1 MSNGHLYVFKGLY
14 EKHFSLKRYLDGQR
28 AFSRMGGDEIIGRI
42 KAELPKS
49 PYYSTEESWY
59 RESGNAAFIPVEGL
73 LTNEVDVFEMLY
85 FGAKQTSYKAIVD
98 SLAKAKANPAIETAY
113 LEINSGG
120 GYSEGMYDVLEAIRD
135 FGKKTVAVVG
145 DFCCSAA
152 YGIASQCDQIIAK
165 NNGSTF
171 GSIGVAAS
179 FSDWSGFYEKMGVKE
194 FTLTNDESTDKRP
207 DMKTEHGRSV
217 YVEWLNADF
226 EVFFEYIQTGR
237 SKNSAFS
244 AEGVKNLRG
253 KVVTAK
259 KAVALGLADMIQKNY
274 IESNSVSVGSASSAN
289 IEKQTNRGVE
299 MKDLKAL
306 CAEDESLQTQ
316 LDSMLAEASK
326 SAMPDSQALAVAAET
341 ARKAENERMMS
352 IITKSG
358 AQMSAVVVDALSTR
372 KTLADYAI
380 AMLDVHGKTAQ
391 ANFGS
396 VPGIQAPNP
405 QAEASFANDETA
417 KLNAYLSNI

>member
-1 MSNGHLYVFKGLY
+1 
-14 EKHFSLKRYLDGQR
+14 
-28 AFSRMGGDEIIGRI
+28 
-42 KAELPKS
+42 
-49 PYYSTEESWY
+49 
-59 RESGNAAFIPVEGL
+59 
-73 LTNEVDVFEMLY
+73 
-85 FGAKQTSYKAIVD
+85 
-98 SLAKAKANPAIETAY
+98 
-113 LEINSGG
+113 
-120 GYSEGMYDVLEAIRD
+120 
-135 FGKKTVAVVG
+135 
-145 DFCCSAA
+145 
-152 YGIASQCDQIIAK
+152 
-165 NNGSTF
+165 
-171 GSIGVAAS
+171 
-179 FSDWSGFYEKMGVKE
+179 
-194 FTLTNDESTDKRP
+194 
-207 DMKTEHGRSV
+207 MKTEHGRSV
-217 YVEWLNADF
+217 YTEWLNADF
-226 EVFFEYIQTGR
+226 EVFFEYIQNGR

-244 AEGVKNLRG
+244 PEGVKNLRG

-289 IEKQTNRGVE
+289 IEIQTNRGVE

-306 CAEDESLQTQ
+306 CADDAELNAQ

-358 AQMSAVVVDALSTR
+358 AQMSAVVVDALSTG

-380 AMLDVHGKTAQ
+380 AMLDVHGKAPQ
-391 ANFGS
+391 ANLGQ